1 MKAINKLIR
10 MICCFELHLSGWRQ
24 KIQYNCRYLWFWC
37 IQIGIYIICVQRK
50 RNALVFGLYWSLLLK
65 FRSHLHV
72 AFHMRMCAVLFFAIA
87 KNSIDFSGNTERI
100 CDSIIQ
106 MNLIRIEMVTSN
118 EMCIHWT
125 VNKNVL
131 YSHSP
136 NANDILLYCDQ
147 LKLMAKNK
155 IQWCYPLNSLW
166 QLYTLEKRSQFN

>member
-1 MKAINKLIR
+1 MVLMHSNWYIYYLCAKKAQRTCVWFVLKPIIEIPFTFTCGFSHENV
-10 MICCFELHLSGWRQ
+10 
-24 KIQYNCRYLWFWC
+24 CR
-37 IQIGIYIICVQRK
+37 
-50 RNALVFGLYWSLLLK
+50 S
-65 FRSHLHV
+65 
-72 AFHMRMCAVLFFAIA
+72 FFAIA